1 MPKILITGATGQI
14 GSELTL
20 ALRNKYGPDNVI
32 ALGHKRP
39 PHRELKDS
47 GPYERGDATDKK
59 FLTSLVEKYK
69 IDTIYH
75 LVGILSAAG
84 EQNPDSAW
92 MVNVNSLKNVL
103 DIAKEHRME
112 KIFWPS
118 SIAAFGPGS
127 PRENTPQVTVMDP
140 NTVYGITKYTGEL
153 LCNYY
158 YNKYRVDV
166 RSLRYPG
173 LLSYLTPPGGGT
185 TDYAIEIF
193 YEAIQS
199 KKYTSFLREDTMLP
213 MMYMPDAIEGTI
225 KIMETPAPRIKV
237 RFSYNFTAMSFT
249 PKQIADE
256 IKKHIPDFECVYSP
270 DRRQAIADTWP
281 RTIDDTVAQRDWD
294 WEPRYNLTKMTEDML
309 KHLKKKLKPSTK

>member
-20 ALRNKYGPDNVI
+20 ALRKKYGPENVV
-32 ALGHKRP
+32 ALGHHRP
-39 PHRELKDS
+39 PHGELKDS
-47 GPYERGDATDKK
+47 GPYEQGDATDKEV
-59 FLTSLVEKYK
+59 LISLVEKHK

-84 EQNPDSAW
+84 EKNPDSAW
-92 MVNVNSLKNVL
+92 MVNINSLKNVL
-103 DIAKEHRME
+103 DIAKEYRME
-112 KIFWPS
+112 KVFWPS

-193 YEAIQS
+193 YEAIQN
-199 KKYTSFLREDTMLP
+199 KKYTSFLREDTVLP

-225 KIMETPAPRIKV
+225 KLMESPAPRIKV
-237 RFSYNFTAMSFT
+237 RFSYNFTAMSFS

-256 IKKHIPDFECVYSP
+256 IKKHIPDFTCTFAP

-281 RTIDDTVAQRDWD
+281 RSIDDTVAQRDWD
-294 WEPRYNLTKMTEDML
+294 WEPRYDLAKMTEDML
-309 KHLKKKLKPSTK
+309 IHLTKKLMPKK

>member
-20 ALRNKYGPDNVI
+20 ALRNKYGSDNVI

-39 PHRELKDS
+39 PHSELKES
-47 GPYERGDATDKK
+47 GPYEQGDATDKK

-112 KIFWPS
+112 KVFWPS

-158 YNKYRVDV
+158 YNKYRV
-166 RSLRYPG
+166 G
-173 LLSYLTPPGGGT
+173 LP
-185 TDYAIEIF
+185 
-193 YEAIQS
+193 
-199 KKYTSFLREDTMLP
+199 LRERYIVDKP
-213 MMYMPDAIEGTI
+213 GIITI
-225 KIMETPAPRIKV
+225 STKTKHWKKCTNV
-237 RFSYNFTAMSFT
+237 R
-249 PKQIADE
+249 
-256 IKKHIPDFECVYSP
+256 KKHH
-270 DRRQAIADTWP
+270 
-281 RTIDDTVAQRDWD
+281 
-294 WEPRYNLTKMTEDML
+294 K
-309 KHLKKKLKPSTK
+309 